1 MKEAPPPRYTSGSVV
16 IVIVIVI
23 MMVIVMVMVMVML
36 MVVVMALALAVAVA
50 MVVVALI
57 GDGGVLALRRLRA
70 CGRAVKCCGRV
81 GVFGQ

>member
-1 MKEAPPPRYTSGSVV
+1 MA
-16 IVIVIVI
+16 
-23 MMVIVMVMVMVML
+23 MAMVMVML

-70 CGRAVKCCGRV
+70 CGRAVKCGGRV